1 MGLKWVNNKNK
12 KIQQTSF
19 SSLNDEI
26 HTTGPKMKKSQIKI
40 TFKKITEKVLQ
51 SRRLFELCRV
61 YYYNEVSI
69 RQWYTRIHV
78 ILVL

>member
-1 MGLKWVNNKNK
+1 M
-12 KIQQTSF
+12 S
-19 SSLNDEI
+19 
-26 HTTGPKMKKSQIKI
+26 HIKI

-51 SRRLFELCRV
+51 SRKLFELCRV

-69 RQWYTRIHV
+69 RKWYTRIHV